1 MIKRLFDI
9 IISLVAIIILTIP
22 CLIISIS
29 IMLTS
34 TGPVIY
40 WSRRVGSNGTFFMM
54 PKFRTMKINT
64 PEVATE
70 KLVDP
75 SKYLTPLGSFL
86 RHTSFDEFPQ
96 FISVLKGDMSVVGPR
111 PALHNQYDIIS
122 KRKELGIDILSP
134 GITGWAQINGRDHV
148 DDKYK
153 IKLDYTYLKKR
164 SLLFD
169 LKIIIITIIK
179 VAKSKD
185 IVH

>member
-1 MIKRLFDI
+1 
-9 IISLVAIIILTIP
+9 
-22 CLIISIS
+22 
-29 IMLTS
+29 MLTS